1 MRRIL
6 ITGGAGYIGSHT
18 AKALAACGHQ
28 PIVLDNFSSGNRWA
42 VRWGPLVEGS
52 IADGDLVKKTVKR
65 HRIDSVIHF
74 AANAY
79 VGESIEQPRKYFQ
92 NNVSNTL
99 AFLHALMDCGVSDV
113 VFSSSCATYG
123 VPRSLPIGEEHPQVP
138 INPYGESKLFIEKVL
153 EWYGSA
159 HGIRFVALRY
169 FNAAG
174 ADPDGEIGECHDPET
189 HLIPL
194 AIRAAQG
201 GYPPLKIFGSDY
213 ETPDGTAVRDYIH
226 VCDLA
231 VAHVQALE
239 YLAHGGDST
248 AINLGT
254 STGHSI
260 RDVQRAIKTVS
271 GRAVP
276 AQIRERRPGDP
287 PILVAKADKA
297 RTLLGWKPR
306 FTQLEEIV
314 ETAWRWHI
322 AERHLAATAV

>member
-1 MRRIL
+1 MKRIL

-18 AKALAACGHQ
+18 AKALAARGHE
-28 PIVLDNFSSGNRWA
+28 PIVLDDFSSGNRWA

-52 IADGDLVKKTVKR
+52 IADGDLLKRTVKR
-65 HRIDSVIHF
+65 HKIDSVIHF

-99 AFLHALMDCGVSDV
+99 AFLHALMDCGLSDV

-138 INPYGESKLFIEKVL
+138 INPYGESKLFIERVL

-174 ADPDGEIGECHDPET
+174 ADPENEIGECHDPET

-194 AIRAAQG
+194 AIRAAQERA
-201 GYPPLKIFGSDY
+201 PALKIFGTDY
-213 ETPDGTAVRDYIH
+213 DTPDGTAVRDYVH

-231 VAHVQALE
+231 SAHVKALD
-239 YLAHGGDST
+239 YLSRGGEST
-248 AINLGT
+248 AFNLGT
-254 STGHSI
+254 GRGYSVREI
-260 RDVQRAIKTVS
+260 QRAVERIG
-271 GRAVP
+271 GRTVP
-276 AQIRERRPGDP
+276 AIEKERRAGDP

-297 RTLLGWKPR
+297 RKSLGWEPR
-306 FTQLEEIV
+306 FTNIEEVV
-314 ETAWRWHI
+314 ETAWRWHC
-322 AERHLAATAV
+322 AQKGALAAAV